1 MALAG
6 CAPSSEGVL
15 KIAVTSRIFG
25 VERTDFT
32 KSQGIDQSSLQA
44 CHNVT
49 FCYNELL
56 FVCGSE
62 IIAVFRDRNG
72 AVLSEIANGV
82 HKHFTRPPELLD
94 SVLVE
99 RRGSCSAPNTAK
111 YTDNR
116 QMTCSRKSL

>member
-1 MALAG
+1 M
-6 CAPSSEGVL
+6 
-15 KIAVTSRIFG
+15 
-25 VERTDFT
+25 DFT
-32 KSQGIDQSSLQA
+32 KTRGIVQSSLQA

-72 AVLSEIANGV
+72 AVSSEMANSV
-82 HKHFTRPPELLD
+82 QKHFTRPPELLG
-94 SVLVE
+94 SGLVE
-99 RRGSCSAPNTAK
+99 SRGSCSAPNTAK